1 MIILIVKK
9 PKKLPNSLNR
19 SIFIIFLFF
28 YSLVSSQEI
37 EIKPSVKKIGFLYSS
52 AKQNNILF
60 FDKDYDYKTNVYKF
74 QLFYELRKGKKWDV
88 NLIVQPQYQMAH
100 HQLLNEQFITPD
112 EENFEFLRE
121 KFTQKKDISLYAF
134 ELGFQLRKTLIKNIA
149 FEATLGLGAGYISL
163 ESERLA
169 KGFTFIENVSL
180 GLAHTRNSTEVFLAT
195 TVGHVSNFNI
205 QKPNSGYNILG
216 FELGYRIFIK

>member
-1 MIILIVKK
+1 MIIPRVKNRR
-9 PKKLPNSLNR
+9 KLPNSLNK
-19 SIFIIFLFF
+19 SILIFFLFF
-28 YSLVSSQEI
+28 YSLVNSQE
-37 EIKPSVKKIGFLYSS
+37 KKINPSLHKNGFLYSS

-60 FDKDYDYKTNVYKF
+60 FDRDYDYKTNVFKF
-74 QLFYELRKGKKWDV
+74 QLFYSLKKWGNWDI
-88 NLIVQPQYQMAH
+88 NLIAQPQYQIAQ
-100 HQLLNEQFITPD
+100 HQLLNEQFVTPD

-134 ELGFQLRKTLIKNIA
+134 ELGFQLRKALIRNIV

-169 KGFTFIENVSL
+169 KGFTFIENLSL
-180 GLAHTRNSTEVFLAT
+180 GFAHKKNTSEFFLAT

-205 QKPNSGYNILG
+205 QKPNSGYNIFG

>member
-1 MIILIVKK
+1 LVNGQEKK
-9 PKKLPNSLNR
+9 T
-19 SIFIIFLFF
+19 
-28 YSLVSSQEI
+28 
-37 EIKPSVKKIGFLYSS
+37 KPSVNKIGFIYSS

-74 QLFYELRKGKKWDV
+74 QLFYLLRKGKNWDI
-88 NLIVQPQYQMAH
+88 NLIVQPQYQRAQ

-112 EENFEFLRE
+112 EENFELLRE

-134 ELGFQLRKTLIKNIA
+134 ELGFQLRKLVFKNIS

-180 GLAHTRNSTEVFLAT
+180 GLVHTNNSVNDEQTDSC
-195 TVGHVSNFNI
+195 HVLCFA
-205 QKPNSGYNILG
+205 KLM
-216 FELGYRIFIK
+216 

>member
-1 MIILIVKK
+1 LNKLIFFLLLFLSFSVIGQVKK
-9 PKKLPNSLNR
+9 ERQK
-19 SIFIIFLFF
+19 SITKVGVLF
-28 YSLVSSQEI
+28 SN
-37 EIKPSVKKIGFLYSS
+37 
-52 AKQNNILF
+52 AKQNNLFF

-74 QLFYELRKGKKWDV
+74 QLFYPIKRGGNWDV
-88 NLIVQPQYQMAH
+88 NLILQPQFQKAQ

-134 ELGFQLRKTLIKNIA
+134 EVGFQLRKSIIKNIF

-169 KGFTFIENVSL
+169 KGFTFIENLSL
-180 GLAHTRNSTEVFLAT
+180 GLAHKINKSEIFLAT

-216 FELGYRIFIK
+216 FELGYRVFIK

>member
-1 MIILIVKK
+1 MIILRVEKL
-9 PKKLPNSLNR
+9 KKLPNSLNK
-19 SIFIIFLFF
+19 SILILLLFF
-28 YSLVSSQEI
+28 YSLVNSQEKKI
-37 EIKPSVKKIGFLYSS
+37 NPSLNKIGFLYSS
-52 AKQNNILF
+52 AKF

-74 QLFYELRKGKKWDV
+74 QLFYLLRKGINWDI
-88 NLIVQPQYQMAH
+88 NLIVQPQYQKAQ

-121 KFTQKKDISLYAF
+121 KFTQKKDISLYVF
-134 ELGFQLRKTLIKNIA
+134 ELGFQLRKSLIKNIS
-149 FEATLGLGAGYISL
+149 FEATLGLGAGYINL

-169 KGFTFIENVSL
+169 KGFTFIENFSL
-180 GLAHTRNSTEVFLAT
+180 GLVHTKNTSEFFVAT
-195 TVGHVSNFNI
+195 SVGHVSNFNI

>member
-1 MIILIVKK
+1 M
-9 PKKLPNSLNR
+9 
-19 SIFIIFLFF
+19 LFF
-28 YSLVSSQEI
+28 YSLVNSQE
-37 EIKPSVKKIGFLYSS
+37 KKINSSLNKVGFLFSS

-60 FDKDYDYKTNVYKF
+60 FDKDYDYKTNAYKF
-74 QLFYELRKGKKWDV
+74 QLFYSIQNGENWDV
-88 NLIVQPQYQMAH
+88 NLILQPQFQKAQ

-112 EENFEFLRE
+112 EEDFEFLRE

-134 ELGFQLRKTLIKNIA
+134 EVALQLRKSIIKNIS
-149 FEATLGLGAGYISL
+149 FEASLGLGAGYISL

-180 GLAHTRNSTEVFLAT
+180 GFAHKINKSEFFLAT

-205 QKPNSGYNILG
+205 QKPNSGYNIFG

>member
-1 MIILIVKK
+1 M
-9 PKKLPNSLNR
+9 
-19 SIFIIFLFF
+19 LFF
-28 YSLVSSQEI
+28 YSLVNSQE
-37 EIKPSVKKIGFLYSS
+37 KKINSSLNKVGFLFSS

-60 FDKDYDYKTNVYKF
+60 FDKDYDYKTNAYKF
-74 QLFYELRKGKKWDV
+74 QLFYSIQNGENWDV
-88 NLIVQPQYQMAH
+88 NLILQPQFQKAQ

-112 EENFEFLRE
+112 EEDFEFLRE

-134 ELGFQLRKTLIKNIA
+134 EVALQLRKSIIKNIS
-149 FEATLGLGAGYISL
+149 FEASLGLGAGYISL

-180 GLAHTRNSTEVFLAT
+180 GFAHMINKSEFFLAT

-216 FELGYRIFIK
+216 FELGYRIYIK

>member
-19 SIFIIFLFF
+19 SIFIIFLLF

-37 EIKPSVKKIGFLYSS
+37 QIKPSVKKIGFLYSS

-88 NLIVQPQYQMAH
+88 NLIVQPQYQMAQ

>member
-1 MIILIVKK
+1 M
-9 PKKLPNSLNR
+9 
-19 SIFIIFLFF
+19 
-28 YSLVSSQEI
+28 
-37 EIKPSVKKIGFLYSS
+37 
-52 AKQNNILF
+52 F

-74 QLFYELRKGKKWDV
+74 QLFYPIKRGGNWDV
-88 NLIVQPQYQMAH
+88 NLILQPQFQKAQ

-134 ELGFQLRKTLIKNIA
+134 EVGFQLRKTIIKNIF

-169 KGFTFIENVSL
+169 KGFTFIENLSL
-180 GLAHTRNSTEVFLAT
+180 GLAHKFNKSEIFLAT

-216 FELGYRIFIK
+216 FELGYRVFIK

>member
-1 MIILIVKK
+1 M
-9 PKKLPNSLNR
+9 
-19 SIFIIFLFF
+19 LFF
-28 YSLVSSQEI
+28 YSLVNSQE
-37 EIKPSVKKIGFLYSS
+37 KKINSSLNKVGFLFSS

-60 FDKDYDYKTNVYKF
+60 FDKDYDYKTNAYKF
-74 QLFYELRKGKKWDV
+74 QLFYSIQNGENWDV
-88 NLIVQPQYQMAH
+88 NLILQPQFQKAQ

-112 EENFEFLRE
+112 EEDFEFLRE

-134 ELGFQLRKTLIKNIA
+134 EVALQLRKSIIKNIS

-180 GLAHTRNSTEVFLAT
+180 GFAHKINKSEFFLAT